1 MTVKFF
7 PLFFKN
13 TCKMSF
19 VQVQAIYVGVPVLM
33 TLMSGAGTWAAKRYG
48 RVQTMVALKM
58 VGVGLLVS
66 MVYLKGLTLPLP
78 LTPTPTPTLTPDP

>member
-33 TLMSGAGTWAAKRYG
+33 TLMSGAGTWIAKRFG
-48 RVQTMVALKM
+48 RVQTMVLLK
-58 VGVGLLVS
+58 VIGG
-66 MVYLKGLTLPLP
+66 GPAARP
-78 LTPTPTPTLTPDP
+78 HTPAKPHARSHP

>member
-1 MTVKFF
+1 MLFVSSICFALGSGMTVKFF

-33 TLMSGAGTWAAKRYG
+33 TLMSGAGTWAAKRL
-48 RVQTMVALKM
+48 AN
-58 VGVGLLVS
+58 
-66 MVYLKGLTLPLP
+66 
-78 LTPTPTPTLTPDP
+78 PTPNP